1 MMPIAFKII
10 DKFNIYD
17 SQDERKTHKGKIGFL
32 GGIVIFTSFYLSYGI
47 CFPSSLTRPYFS
59 HNLIMS
65 LFAIFIL
72 GFADDFLNYNSTKKF
87 LVQFCI
93 SSIFIIKSGLLI
105 NFHEILPFIPAS
117 TILNGILTIV
127 SISLV
132 INSINLIDGADG
144 VATSIGIIA
153 GLIFSI
159 IFVYNKDFYFATL
172 AISLTGSLIGFL
184 YYNKPNAKIYM
195 GDSGSTFIGMLLSIF
210 MLHFINNGSS
220 LITNANHL
228 NLKISYGII
237 SVPLLDMFRV
247 MFTRIFKG
255 NNPFSGDRNHIH
267 HKLQEIGLSK
277 TYVIFFIVVINLL
290 NLSVAFNSQNLY
302 NYIAFSFLLYAMII
316 IAINVFRSTIVNELN
331 NYSINRN
338 KIRSELSKNKER
350 IHN

>member
-1 MMPIAFKII
+1 
-10 DKFNIYD
+10 
-17 SQDERKTHKGKIGFL
+17 
-32 GGIVIFTSFYLSYGI
+32 
-47 CFPSSLTRPYFS
+47 
-59 HNLIMS
+59 
-65 LFAIFIL
+65 
-72 GFADDFLNYNSTKKF
+72 
-87 LVQFCI
+87 
-93 SSIFIIKSGLLI
+93 
-105 NFHEILPFIPAS
+105 
-117 TILNGILTIV
+117 
-127 SISLV
+127 
-132 INSINLIDGADG
+132 
-144 VATSIGIIA
+144 
-153 GLIFSI
+153 
-159 IFVYNKDFYFATL
+159 
-172 AISLTGSLIGFL
+172 
-184 YYNKPNAKIYM
+184 M

-210 MLHFINNGSS
+210 ILHFINNGSS

-228 NLKISYGII
+228 NLKISFGII

-302 NYIAFSFLLYAMII
+302 NYIAFSFLLYAMIL
-316 IAINVFRSTIVNELN
+316 IAINVFKSTIVNELN

>member
-1 MMPIAFKII
+1 MTPIAFKII

-17 SQDERKTHKGKIGFL
+17 AQDERKNHKGKIGFL
-32 GGIVIFTSFYLSYGI
+32 GGLVIFTSFYLSYGI

-87 LVQFCI
+87 LAQFCI
-93 SSIFIIKSGLLI
+93 SSIFIIKSGLII
-105 NFHEILPFIPAS
+105 NFHELLPFIPAS
-117 TILNGILTIV
+117 TLLNGSFTIV

-159 IFVYNKDFYFATL
+159 IFLNNKDFYFATL
-172 AISLTGSLIGFL
+172 AISLTGSLVGFL

-210 MLHFINNGSS
+210 ILHFINNGST
-220 LITNANHL
+220 LITNNNHL
-228 NLKISYGII
+228 SLKISFGII

-247 MFTRIFKG
+247 MLIRIFKG
-255 NNPFSGDRNHIH
+255 KNPFSGDRNHIH

-277 TYVIFFIVVINLL
+277 TYVIFFIVIINLL
-290 NLSVAFNSQNLY
+290 NLSIAFNSQNFY
-302 NYIAFSFLLYAMII
+302 NYIAFCFLLYGIII
-316 IAINVFRSTIVNELN
+316 IAINVFRSTNVNVLN
-331 NYSINRN
+331 NYSINRD
-338 KIRSELSKNKER
+338 KIRSELSKNKEH